1 MPYAGHQPDPYNN
14 GYADEGHDL
23 YSTPEAY
30 PPPQPPGQRQAPAVP
45 EVPEQGREWDAEP
58 EEENHPFFTGADDGE
73 REDDDPRESRRGT
86 GGGGR
91 DRRGKTKKKGKSGRA
106 CLILAVV
113 FAVGVGGVGYVG
125 YDFYQKKF
133 GAAPDYVGEGS
144 SETVTVEI
152 PTGAGG
158 SEIGQLLKQAG
169 VVKSIDAFV
178 QAQNDDPKGKTIQ
191 AGAYTM
197 KKGMSA
203 ANAVKLMLNPSSR
216 NSLIIPEGKRNSWVY
231 GEIDTRLGLRPGTT
245 KDIALKNADSMG
257 LPDWAKGHKNV
268 KDPLEGFLYPAS
280 YPVAKGMK
288 PEDVLKKMVNRASS
302 EYGKQDL
309 AAEAKKLN
317 LDGPWQLITVASLVQ
332 AEGKT
337 HDDFR
342 KMAEVV
348 YNRLKP
354 DNTQTNQ
361 KLQFDSAYNYLTGK
375 SNIKIGLAEINSNP
389 DPYNTYKWR
398 GLTPGP
404 IGNPG
409 TDALAAAL
417 NPTNDGWMYFVATD
431 GEKKTEFAKTLT
443 EFNKLKMSS
452 MPSPASEG
460 ARRAAVLGSPI
471 AHSLSPVLHR
481 AAYAELGLGHWSYDR
496 FEVGEAALPASSRA
510 RRLLGRALADD
521 AAQAG
526 GHPAARRGH
535 ATAASV
541 EAVNTVVF
549 TDDGRRLGDNTDI
562 PGMIAALGE
571 RGVTEGRF
579 RRRARRGRDRLV
591 RARGPLA
598 HLHGPGHRLRTQRRP
613 RPGDARLGRA
623 ARRRRAHGRLGG
635 VRRGVR
641 RAAGHRDH
649 PGRPPTRSPPRSP
662 SARHAVRRAVRPV
675 ADTAR
680 HRLDGTRRGRRRRP
694 RSAGAPGGAAGGADD
709 GPRPPSG
716 RDAGCGRGGAGSALG
731 HRRCRSRARHG

>member
-1 MPYAGHQPDPYNN
+1 MTEYGRGAGSEPWHPEDPLYGDQGWGAQQAASGQQAPYGGHEQQPQQQYQQQPQQQYYPQQPQDPYASQPQYAEQQLQQGYAEQPQQGYPQPQYADQYAAQPQQYNGSGGWDTATGQQAAMPYAGQQPDPYNN

-30 PPPQPPGQRQAPAVP
+30 PPPQPPGQRTAPAVP
-45 EVPEQGREWDAEP
+45 EVPEQGGEWDAEP
-58 EEENHPFFTGADDGE
+58 QEESHPFFTGADDGE

-106 CLILAVV
+106 CLVLAVV

-245 KDIALKNADSMG
+245 KDIALKNAGSMG

-417 NPTNDGWMYFVATD
+417 NPTGDGWMYFVATD

-443 EFNKLKMSS
+443 EFNKLKD
-452 MPSPASEG
+452 E
-460 ARRAAVLGSPI
+460 
-471 AHSLSPVLHR
+471 
-481 AAYAELGLGHWSYDR
+481 
-496 FEVGEAALPASSRA
+496 FN
-510 RRLLGRALADD
+510 
-521 AAQAG
+521 AQ
-526 GHPAARRGH
+526 
-535 ATAASV
+535 
-541 EAVNTVVF
+541 
-549 TDDGRRLGDNTDI
+549 
-562 PGMIAALGE
+562 
-571 RGVTEGRF
+571 
-579 RRRARRGRDRLV
+579 
-591 RARGPLA
+591 
-598 HLHGPGHRLRTQRRP
+598 
-613 RPGDARLGRA
+613 
-623 ARRRRAHGRLGG
+623 
-635 VRRGVR
+635 
-641 RAAGHRDH
+641 
-649 PGRPPTRSPPRSP
+649 
-662 SARHAVRRAVRPV
+662 
-675 ADTAR
+675 
-680 HRLDGTRRGRRRRP
+680 
-694 RSAGAPGGAAGGADD
+694 
-709 GPRPPSG
+709 SG
-716 RDAGCGRGGAGSALG
+716 Q
-731 HRRCRSRARHG
+731 

>member
-1 MPYAGHQPDPYNN
+1 MPRGSRGPMTEYGRGAGSEPWHPEDPLYGDQGWGAQQAASGQAPYGGPEQQQYQQHPQQQYYPQQPQDPYAPQPQYAEQQVQQGYVEQPQQGYPQQQYAEQYAAQPAQPQQYNGGGGWDTTGQQAAMPYAGQQPDPYNN
-14 GYADEGHDL
+14 GYADEGNDL
-23 YSTPEAY
+23 YGTPEAY

-45 EVPEQGREWDAEP
+45 EVPEQGGEWDAEP
-58 EEENHPFFTGADDGE
+58 QEENHPFFTGADDGE
-73 REDDDPRESRRGT
+73 REDDEPRESRRSKG

-106 CLILAVV
+106 CLVLAVI

-133 GAAPDYVGEGS
+133 GAAPDYAGEGT

-178 QAQNDDPKGKTIQ
+178 QAQNDAPKGKTIQ
-191 AGAYTM
+191 AGAYTL

-231 GEIDTRLGLRPGTT
+231 GEIDTRLGLPAGTT
-245 KDIALKNADSMG
+245 KDIALKKADSMG

-309 AAEAKKLN
+309 AAEAKKLH

-375 SNIKIGLAEINSNP
+375 SNIKIGLSEINNNQ

-409 TDALAAAL
+409 TEALAAAL
-417 NPTNDGWMYFVATD
+417 DPTKDGWMYFVATD
-431 GEKKTEFAKTLT
+431 GQHKTEFAKTLA
-443 EFNKLKMSS
+443 EFNKLK
-452 MPSPASEG
+452 E
-460 ARRAAVLGSPI
+460 
-471 AHSLSPVLHR
+471 
-481 AAYAELGLGHWSYDR
+481 E
-496 FEVGEAALPASSRA
+496 FN
-510 RRLLGRALADD
+510 
-521 AAQAG
+521 AQ
-526 GHPAARRGH
+526 
-535 ATAASV
+535 
-541 EAVNTVVF
+541 
-549 TDDGRRLGDNTDI
+549 
-562 PGMIAALGE
+562 
-571 RGVTEGRF
+571 
-579 RRRARRGRDRLV
+579 
-591 RARGPLA
+591 
-598 HLHGPGHRLRTQRRP
+598 
-613 RPGDARLGRA
+613 
-623 ARRRRAHGRLGG
+623 
-635 VRRGVR
+635 
-641 RAAGHRDH
+641 
-649 PGRPPTRSPPRSP
+649 
-662 SARHAVRRAVRPV
+662 
-675 ADTAR
+675 
-680 HRLDGTRRGRRRRP
+680 
-694 RSAGAPGGAAGGADD
+694 
-709 GPRPPSG
+709 SG
-716 RDAGCGRGGAGSALG
+716 Q
-731 HRRCRSRARHG
+731 